1 MQWTGWVRG
10 WTQSEVRNLHRTPAG
25 ACGTQECAAHGAR
38 AILAEPEHPAGLLSP
53 SPHRHSH
60 SELIKTEEVAHRALN
75 LAQKSKPTSRS
86 QGVDCFSSLCHC
98 CWRGRIWVVFFFF
111 GLCNVWC
118 LRENSWNWAYWIR
131 CKTKWD
137 AGEYGLHCISE
148 KVRVFPWSV
157 LEECCVHPDF
167 SLESLQEECRE
178 QGGGKE
184 FFVTAAAWVRQ
195 MRSPPSFS
203 FPSLSCAAGFD
214 FLGRLREEKEKSPMT
229 EFWFGEAVY
238 NQV

>member
-98 CWRGRIWVVFFFF
+98 CWRGRIWVVFFF
-111 GLCNVWC
+111 W
-118 LRENSWNWAYWIR
+118 
-131 CKTKWD
+131 
-137 AGEYGLHCISE
+137 
-148 KVRVFPWSV
+148 
-157 LEECCVHPDF
+157 
-167 SLESLQEECRE
+167 SLQCLMLE
-178 QGGGKE
+178 GKQLE
-184 FFVTAAAWVRQ
+184 LSILDQMQNEMGCWGIWTALYIWKGQ
-195 MRSPPSFS
+195 S
-203 FPSLSCAAGFD
+203 FPLVSVGGMLCPSRFQPREPSGGVQGAGRRKGVFRNCSSLSEAD
-214 FLGRLREEKEKSPMT
+214 EVSSFLFLPVPFLCCW
-229 EFWFGEAVY
+229 FWFSGKTEGRKGEVANDRVL
-238 NQV
+238 VWRSCL